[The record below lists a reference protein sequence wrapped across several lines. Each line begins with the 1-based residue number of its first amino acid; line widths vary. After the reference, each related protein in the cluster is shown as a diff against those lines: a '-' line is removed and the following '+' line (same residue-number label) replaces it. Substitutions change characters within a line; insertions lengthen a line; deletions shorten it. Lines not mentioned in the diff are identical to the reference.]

1 MPQTDENIT
10 SLQTVINQA
19 IVNEVMEHIHNLNA
33 MNSIADSILE
43 LPYNT
48 LSQLEDLRDALNS
61 YSSLNLSRYANI
73 LECLNNSHFDIRF
86 TRRLQNAI
94 INLITHSKYDY
105 AFNQQTTMTEFLNQL
120 NDKLSIK

>member
-10 SLQTVINQA
+10 SLQTVINQT
-19 IVNEVMEHIHNLNA
+19 IVNEVMEHVHNLNA
-33 MNSIADSILE
+33 MHSIADSILE

-61 YSSLNLSRYANI
+61 YSSLNLSRYTNI